1 MKMQSL
7 RLIAATWALL
17 LLVACGGGG
26 SVSREE
32 NTGGSTPDPSYSVS
46 LTLADSDGNTSTSL
60 TGDSPLIL
68 SATVTDSG
76 GSPVAN
82 TVVTFS
88 FTVANL
94 ARFSNDTGTALTN
107 DEGVATIT
115 LIVGELSG
123 SGAVE
128 AALETGETTRIGFS
142 SSGTT
147 ATVET
152 PESLELFAS
161 QSQLS
166 SSGSDEVEVWAV
178 VKNAQNILLDGVN
191 VTFSADNN
199 AAIAETQP
207 VTDENGTAIVM
218 LRTGGD
224 KENRTINV
232 TATVSGEQTL
242 TETISINV
250 VGTEIEINGTTSA
263 IIGDSVNLTVSL
275 QDSDNVGIA
284 SETLTLRVEDESGT
298 DVTATTLDDAAPQTS
313 AEGRAT
319 VAFTAPAAGTFT
331 VFANALNTESTFAI
345 EVQQDEFVFVNA
357 PDVNDV
363 DQDIPLNT
371 DYNLQVSWLR
381 DAAPFAGGSISFAIS
396 RGTVVSAD
404 AVTDGSGIADL
415 TVSSGNAGLAT
426 ISATGTD
433 GAGVQVSTQIEIAF
447 IATDA
452 ETIIV
457 DATPDSIGPDGQTS
471 TISAVVL
478 DADGNRVRNKLVN
491 FEVNDVSNG
500 NLTDAQSRTD
510 RRGIATT
517 VYESN
522 AVSTYQSVEVRA
534 YVNDEPAV
542 EDSTLLTVGD
552 RPFDIS
558 LGTGNL
564 IEAPQQSSYR
574 KEFSVFVTDADA
586 NPVSGAAL
594 TFSATPVAETTND
607 PAYAKG
613 YWLWD
618 EDDSIYYS
626 VVTATCANEDLN
638 GNGRLDVGEDFNGD
652 GQLTPGNVGAIDAD
666 ANTDENGQA
675 LINLNYPKQYGAWV
689 QLAISA
695 RGESSGTESVDSMNY
710 WLSVSTDDRSTQGA
724 PPPSSPWGV
733 SANCGDTL

>member
-1 MKMQSL
+1 MKIQSL
-7 RLIAATWALL
+7 RLITAIWALL

-32 NTGGSTPDPSYSVS
+32 NTGGNTPDPTYSVS
-46 LTLADSDGNTSTSL
+46 LALADSNGNTSTSL
-60 TGDSPLIL
+60 TGDSPLTL
-68 SATVTDSG
+68 TASVTDSS

-88 FTVANL
+88 FTVASL

-128 AALETGETTRIGFS
+128 AALETGETARIGFS

-152 PESLELFAS
+152 PEFLELFAS

-178 VKNAQNILLDGVN
+178 VKNAQNILLDGIN

-207 VTDENGTAIVM
+207 VTDENGTAIVT

-242 TETISINV
+242 TETLSVNV

-284 SETLTLRVEDESGT
+284 SETLALRVEDESGT

-331 VFANALNTESTFAI
+331 VFANALNTESSFAI

-363 DQDIPLNT
+363 EQDIPLNT

-381 DAAPFAGGSISFAIS
+381 DAAPFAGGSINFAIS
-396 RGTVVSAD
+396 RGSVVSAD
-404 AVTDGSGIADL
+404 TVTDGSGIADL

-564 IEAPQQSSYR
+564 IEAPQQSSYS

-594 TFSATPVAETTND
+594 TFSATPVPETSND
-607 PAYAKG
+607 AAYAKG

-626 VVTATCANEDLN
+626 VVTATCVNEDLN
-638 GNGRLDVGEDFNGD
+638 GNGRLDDGEDFNGD
-652 GQLTPGNVGAIDAD
+652 EQLTPGNVGAIDAD
-666 ANTDENGQA
+666 ANTDDNGQA

-710 WLSVSTDDRSTQGA
+710 WLSVSTEDRTTQGA

-733 SANCGDTL
+733 STNCGDTL

>member
-32 NTGGSTPDPSYSVS
+32 NTGGSTPDPTYSVS

-68 SATVTDSG
+68 SATVTDSD

>member
-32 NTGGSTPDPSYSVS
+32 NTGGNTPDPTYSVS
-46 LTLADSDGNTSTSL
+46 LALADSDGNTSTSL

-128 AALETGETTRIGFS
+128 AALETGETDRIGFS

-147 ATVET
+147 ANVET

-242 TETISINV
+242 TQTLSINV

-263 IIGDSVNLTVSL
+263 IIGDSVSLTVSL

-331 VFANALNTESTFAI
+331 VFANALNTESSFAI

-396 RGTVVSAD
+396 RGSVVSAD

-534 YVNDEPAV
+534 YVNDEPTV

-607 PAYAKG
+607 AAYAKG

-626 VVTATCANEDLN
+626 VTTAVCANEDLN

-666 ANTDENGQA
+666 ASTDENGQA

-710 WLSVSTDDRSTQGA
+710 WLSVSTEDRSTQGA

>member
-68 SATVTDSG
+68 SATVTDSD

-478 DADGNRVRNKLVN
+478 DAEGNRVRNKLVN

>member
-32 NTGGSTPDPSYSVS
+32 NTGGTTPDPTYSVS
-46 LTLADSDGNTSTSL
+46 LALTDSNGNTSTSL
-60 TGDSPLIL
+60 TGESPLTL
-68 SATVTDSG
+68 SATVTDSS

-88 FTVANL
+88 FTVASL

-107 DEGVATIT
+107 AEGVATIT
-115 LIVGELSG
+115 LIVGDLSG

-128 AALETGETTRIGFS
+128 AALESGETASIGFS

-147 ATVET
+147 ANVET

-242 TETISINV
+242 TETLSINV

-298 DVTATTLDDAAPQTS
+298 DVTASTLDNAAPQTS

-331 VFANALNTESTFAI
+331 VFADALNTQSTFAI
-345 EVQQDEFVFVNA
+345 EVQQDEFVFVDP

-433 GAGVQVSTQIEIAF
+433 GAGVEVSTQIEIAF

-452 ETIIV
+452 DTIIV

-586 NPVSGAAL
+586 NPVTGAAL
-594 TFSATPVAETTND
+594 TFSATPVAETSND
-607 PAYAKG
+607 AAYAKG

-626 VVTATCANEDLN
+626 VTTAVCANEDLN

-689 QLAISA
+689 QLTISA
-695 RGESSGTESVDSMNY
+695 RGESSGTESVDKMNY
-710 WLSVSTDDRSTQGA
+710 WLSVSTADRTTQGA
-724 PPPSSPWGV
+724 PPPSSPWGT
-733 SANCGDTL
+733 SASCADTQ

>member
-32 NTGGSTPDPSYSVS
+32 NTGGTTPDPTSSVS
-46 LTLADSDGNTSTSL
+46 LALTDSDGNTSTSL
-60 TGDSPLIL
+60 TGESPLTL
-68 SATVTDSG
+68 SATVTDSS

-88 FTVANL
+88 FTVASL

-107 DEGVATIT
+107 AEGVATIT
-115 LIVGELSG
+115 LIVGDLSG

-128 AALETGETTRIGFS
+128 AALESGETASIGFS

-147 ATVET
+147 ANVET

-191 VTFSADNN
+191 VTFAADSN

-207 VTDENGTAIVM
+207 VTDENGTAIVL

-242 TETISINV
+242 TETLTINV

-298 DVTATTLDDAAPQTS
+298 DVTASTLDNAAPQTS

-331 VFANALNTESTFAI
+331 VFADALNTQSTFAI
-345 EVQQDEFVFVNA
+345 EVQQDEFVFVDP
-357 PDVNDV
+357 PDVNNV

-433 GAGVQVSTQIEIAF
+433 GAGVEVSTQIEIAF

-452 ETIIV
+452 DTIIV

-586 NPVSGAAL
+586 NPVTGAAL
-594 TFSATPVAETTND
+594 TFSATPVAETSND
-607 PAYAKG
+607 AAYAKG

-626 VVTATCANEDLN
+626 VTTAVCANEDLN

-689 QLAISA
+689 QLTISA
-695 RGESSGTESVDSMNY
+695 RGESSGTESVDKMNY
-710 WLSVSTDDRSTQGA
+710 WLSVSTADRTTQGA
-724 PPPSSPWGV
+724 PPPSSPWGT
-733 SANCGDTL
+733 SASCADTQ

>member
-32 NTGGSTPDPSYSVS
+32 TTGGSTPDPTYSVS
-46 LTLADSDGNTSTSL
+46 LALADSDGNTSTSL

-68 SATVTDSG
+68 SATVTDSD

-710 WLSVSTDDRSTQGA
+710 WLSVSTEDRSTQGA

>member
-345 EVQQDEFVFVNA
+345 EVQQDEFVFVNP

>member
-1 MKMQSL
+1 MQSL

-32 NTGGSTPDPSYSVS
+32 NTGGSTPDPTYSVS

-68 SATVTDSG
+68 SATVTDSD

>member
-68 SATVTDSG
+68 SATVTDSD

>member
-32 NTGGSTPDPSYSVS
+32 NTGGTTPDPTYSVS
-46 LTLADSDGNTSTSL
+46 LALTDSNGNTSTSL
-60 TGDSPLIL
+60 TGESPLTL
-68 SATVTDSG
+68 SATVTDSS

-88 FTVANL
+88 FTVASL

-107 DEGVATIT
+107 AEGVATIT

-128 AALETGETTRIGFS
+128 AALESGETASIGFS

-147 ATVET
+147 ANVET

-242 TETISINV
+242 TETLSINV

-298 DVTATTLDDAAPQTS
+298 DVTASTLDNAAPQTS

-331 VFANALNTESTFAI
+331 VFADALNTQSTFAI
-345 EVQQDEFVFVNA
+345 EVQQDEFVFVDP

-433 GAGVQVSTQIEIAF
+433 GAGVEVSTQIEIAF

-452 ETIIV
+452 DTIIV

>member
-7 RLIAATWALL
+7 RLIAAIWALL

-26 SVSREE
+26 TVSREE
-32 NTGGSTPDPSYSVS
+32 TTGGSTPDPTYSVGLA
-46 LTLADSDGNTSTSL
+46 LTDSDGNTSTSV
-60 TGDSPLIL
+60 TGESPLIL
-68 SATVTDSG
+68 TATVTDSNG
-76 GSPVAN
+76 NPVAN

-88 FTVANL
+88 FTVADL

-128 AALETGETTRIGFS
+128 AALETGETARIGFS

-147 ATVET
+147 ASVET

-242 TETISINV
+242 TQTLSINV

>member
-7 RLIAATWALL
+7 RLIAAIWALL

-32 NTGGSTPDPSYSVS
+32 NTGGSTPDPTYSVS
-46 LTLADSDGNTSTSL
+46 LALADSDGNTSTSL

-128 AALETGETTRIGFS
+128 AALESGETARIGFS

-242 TETISINV
+242 TETLSINV

-396 RGTVVSAD
+396 RGSVVSAD

-452 ETIIV
+452 DTIIV

-607 PAYAKG
+607 AAYAKG

-638 GNGRLDVGEDFNGD
+638 GNGRLDVGEDSNGD

>member
-1 MKMQSL
+1 M
-7 RLIAATWALL
+7 
-17 LLVACGGGG
+17 
-26 SVSREE
+26 
-32 NTGGSTPDPSYSVS
+32 
-46 LTLADSDGNTSTSL
+46 
-60 TGDSPLIL
+60 
-68 SATVTDSG
+68 
-76 GSPVAN
+76 
-82 TVVTFS
+82 
-88 FTVANL
+88 
-94 ARFSNDTGTALTN
+94 
-107 DEGVATIT
+107 
-115 LIVGELSG
+115 
-123 SGAVE
+123 
-128 AALETGETTRIGFS
+128 
-142 SSGTT
+142 
-147 ATVET
+147 
-152 PESLELFAS
+152 
-161 QSQLS
+161 
-166 SSGSDEVEVWAV
+166 
-178 VKNAQNILLDGVN
+178 KNAQNILLDGVN

>member
-68 SATVTDSG
+68 SATVTDSD

-710 WLSVSTDDRSTQGA
+710 WLSVSTEDRSTQGA

>member
-32 NTGGSTPDPSYSVS
+32 NTGGSTPDPTYSVS

-68 SATVTDSG
+68 SATVTDSD

-710 WLSVSTDDRSTQGA
+710 WLSVSTDDRSTQEA

>member
-7 RLIAATWALL
+7 RLIAAIWALL

-26 SVSREE
+26 TVSREE
-32 NTGGSTPDPSYSVS
+32 TTGGSTPDPTYSVGLA
-46 LTLADSDGNTSTSL
+46 LTDSDGNTSTSV
-60 TGDSPLIL
+60 TGESPLIL
-68 SATVTDSG
+68 TATVTDSNG
-76 GSPVAN
+76 NPVAN

-88 FTVANL
+88 FTVADL

-107 DEGVATIT
+107 DEGVANIT

-128 AALETGETTRIGFS
+128 AALETGETARIGFS

-147 ATVET
+147 ASVET

-242 TETISINV
+242 TQTLSINV

-284 SETLTLRVEDESGT
+284 SETLTLRVEDEAGT
-298 DVTATTLDDAAPQTS
+298 DVTASTLDNAAPQTS

-319 VAFTAPAAGTFT
+319 VAFTAPSAGTFT
-331 VFANALNTESTFAI
+331 VFASALNTESTFAI
-345 EVQQDEFVFVNA
+345 EVQQDEFVFVNP

-363 DQDIPLNT
+363 NQDIPLNT
-371 DYNLQVSWLR
+371 DYNLQISWLR
-381 DAAPFAGGSISFAIS
+381 DAAPFAGGSVSFAIS
-396 RGTVVSAD
+396 RGSIVSAD
-404 AVTDGSGIADL
+404 TVTDGSGVANL

-433 GAGVQVSTQIEIAF
+433 GAGVEVSTQIEIAF

-452 ETIIV
+452 ATLIV

-534 YVNDEPAV
+534 YVNDEPTV
-542 EDSTLLTVGD
+542 EDFTLLTVGD

-594 TFSATPVAETTND
+594 TFSATPVAETSND
-607 PAYAKG
+607 AAYAKG

-618 EDDSIYYS
+618 EDDSIYYP

-666 ANTDENGQA
+666 ANTDDNGQA

-689 QLAISA
+689 QLTISA

-710 WLSVSTDDRSTQGA
+710 WLSVSTDDRTSQGA
-724 PPPSSPWGV
+724 PPPSSPWG
-733 SANCGDTL
+733 SSTNCGNTL

>member
-32 NTGGSTPDPSYSVS
+32 NTGGSTPDPTYSVS

-68 SATVTDSG
+68 SATVTDSD

-178 VKNAQNILLDGVN
+178 VKNAQNILLDSIN

>member
-32 NTGGSTPDPSYSVS
+32 NTGGSTPDPTYSVS
-46 LTLADSDGNTSTSL
+46 LALADSDGNTSTSL

-68 SATVTDSG
+68 SATVTDSD

>member
-32 NTGGSTPDPSYSVS
+32 TTGGSTPDPTYSVS
-46 LTLADSDGNTSTSL
+46 LALADSDGNTSTSL

-147 ATVET
+147 ATEET

-242 TETISINV
+242 TETLSINV

-607 PAYAKG
+607 AAYAKG

-666 ANTDENGQA
+666 ANTDDNGQA

>member
-1 MKMQSL
+1 MQSL
-7 RLIAATWALL
+7 RLIAAIWALL

-26 SVSREE
+26 TVSREE
-32 NTGGSTPDPSYSVS
+32 TTGGSTPDPTYSVGLA
-46 LTLADSDGNTSTSL
+46 LTDSDGNTSTSV
-60 TGDSPLIL
+60 TGESPLIL
-68 SATVTDSG
+68 TATVTDSNG
-76 GSPVAN
+76 NPVAN

-88 FTVANL
+88 FTVADL

-107 DEGVATIT
+107 DEGVANIT

-128 AALETGETTRIGFS
+128 AALETGETARIGFS

-147 ATVET
+147 ASVET

-242 TETISINV
+242 TQTLSINV

-284 SETLTLRVEDESGT
+284 SETLTLRVEDEAGT
-298 DVTATTLDDAAPQTS
+298 DVTASTLDNAAPQTS

-319 VAFTAPAAGTFT
+319 VAFTAPSAGTFT
-331 VFANALNTESTFAI
+331 VFASALNTESTFAI
-345 EVQQDEFVFVNA
+345 EVQQDEFVFVNP

-363 DQDIPLNT
+363 NQDIPLNT
-371 DYNLQVSWLR
+371 DYNLQISWLR
-381 DAAPFAGGSISFAIS
+381 DAAPFAGGSVSFAIS
-396 RGTVVSAD
+396 RGSIVSAD
-404 AVTDGSGIADL
+404 TVTDGSGVANL

-433 GAGVQVSTQIEIAF
+433 GAGVEVSTQIEIAF

-452 ETIIV
+452 ATLIV

-534 YVNDEPAV
+534 YVNDEPTV
-542 EDSTLLTVGD
+542 EDFTLLTVGD

-594 TFSATPVAETTND
+594 TFSATPVAETSND
-607 PAYAKG
+607 AAYAKG

-618 EDDSIYYS
+618 EDDSIYYP

-666 ANTDENGQA
+666 ANTDDNGQA

-689 QLAISA
+689 QLTISA

-710 WLSVSTDDRSTQGA
+710 WLSVSTDDRTSQGA
-724 PPPSSPWGV
+724 PPPSSPWG
-733 SANCGDTL
+733 SSTNCGNTL

>member
-32 NTGGSTPDPSYSVS
+32 NTGGTTPDPTYSVS
-46 LTLADSDGNTSTSL
+46 LALTDSNGNTSTSL
-60 TGDSPLIL
+60 TGESPLTL
-68 SATVTDSG
+68 SATVTDSS

-88 FTVANL
+88 FTVASL

-107 DEGVATIT
+107 AEGVATIT

-128 AALETGETTRIGFS
+128 AALESGETASIGFS

-147 ATVET
+147 ANVET

-242 TETISINV
+242 TETLSINV

-298 DVTATTLDDAAPQTS
+298 DVTASTLDNAAPQTS

-331 VFANALNTESTFAI
+331 VFADALNTQSTFAI
-345 EVQQDEFVFVNA
+345 EVQQDEFVFVDP

-433 GAGVQVSTQIEIAF
+433 GAGVEVSTQIEIAF

-452 ETIIV
+452 DTIIV

-586 NPVSGAAL
+586 NPVTGAAL
-594 TFSATPVAETTND
+594 TFSATPVAETSND
-607 PAYAKG
+607 SAYAKG

-626 VVTATCANEDLN
+626 VTTAVCANEDLN

-689 QLAISA
+689 QLTISA
-695 RGESSGTESVDSMNY
+695 RGESSGTESVDKMNY
-710 WLSVSTDDRSTQGA
+710 WLSVSTADRTTQGA
-724 PPPSSPWGV
+724 PPPSSPWGT
-733 SANCGDTL
+733 SASCADTQ

>member
-32 NTGGSTPDPSYSVS
+32 NTGGSTPDPTYSVS
-46 LTLADSDGNTSTSL
+46 LALADSDGNTSTSL

-242 TETISINV
+242 IQTLSINV

-284 SETLTLRVEDESGT
+284 GETLTLRVEDESGT
-298 DVTATTLDDAAPQTS
+298 DVTATTLDDSAPQTS

-331 VFANALNTESTFAI
+331 VYANALNTESTFAI

-607 PAYAKG
+607 AAYAKG

-666 ANTDENGQA
+666 ANTDDNGQA

>member
-1 MKMQSL
+1 
-7 RLIAATWALL
+7 
-17 LLVACGGGG
+17 
-26 SVSREE
+26 
-32 NTGGSTPDPSYSVS
+32 VS

-68 SATVTDSG
+68 SATVTDSD

>member
-32 NTGGSTPDPSYSVS
+32 NTGGSTPDPTYSVS
-46 LTLADSDGNTSTSL
+46 LALADSDGNTSTSL

-68 SATVTDSG
+68 SATVTDSD

-242 TETISINV
+242 TETLSINV

-607 PAYAKG
+607 AAYAKG

-666 ANTDENGQA
+666 ANTDDNGQA

>member
-7 RLIAATWALL
+7 RLIAAIWALL

-32 NTGGSTPDPSYSVS
+32 NTGGGTTPDPTYSVS
-46 LTLADSDGNTSTSL
+46 LALTDSDGNSSTSL
-60 TGDSPLIL
+60 TGDSPLTL
-68 SATVTDSG
+68 TATVTDSTG
-76 GSPVAN
+76 NPVNNA
-82 TVVTFS
+82 VIAFS
-88 FTVANL
+88 FTVADL

-107 DEGVATIT
+107 SEGVATIT
-115 LIVGELSG
+115 LIVGALSG
-123 SGAVE
+123 SGVVE
-128 AALETGETTRIGFS
+128 AALESGETARIGFS

-147 ATVET
+147 ANVET

-161 QSQLS
+161 QAQLS

-191 VTFSADNN
+191 VSFSADNN

-207 VTDENGTAIVM
+207 VTDENGTAVVL

-224 KENRTINV
+224 KENRTITV

-242 TETISINV
+242 TETLSINV

-284 SETLTLRVEDESGT
+284 GQTLTLRVEDDAGT
-298 DVTATTLDDAAPQTS
+298 DVTATTLDSATPQTS

-319 VAFTAPAAGTFT
+319 VAFTAPSAGTFT
-331 VFANALNTESTFAI
+331 IFADALNTQSTFEI
-345 EVQQDEFVFVNA
+345 EVQQDEFVFLNA

-371 DYNLQVSWLR
+371 NFALQVNWLR
-381 DAAPFAGGSISFAIS
+381 DAAPFAGGSVSFAIS
-396 RGTVVSAD
+396 RGTIVSAD
-404 AVTDGSGIADL
+404 AVTDGTGVANL

-426 ISATGTD
+426 ISATGSD
-433 GAGVQVSTQIEIAF
+433 GAGVEVSTQIEIAF

-452 ETIIV
+452 QTIIV

-517 VYESN
+517 VYVSN
-522 AVSTYQSVEVRA
+522 AVSTFQSVEVRA

-542 EDSTLLTVGD
+542 TDSTNLTVGD

-564 IEAPQQSSYR
+564 IESPQQSSYR
-574 KEFSVFVTDADA
+574 KEFSVFVTDADS

-594 TFSATPVAETTND
+594 TFSAPPVAETSD
-607 PAYAKG
+607 FAYAKG

-618 EDDSIYYS
+618 EDDSIYYQ
-626 VVTATCANEDLN
+626 VVTAYCYSEDAN
-638 GNGRLDVGEDFNGD
+638 GNGRLDTGEDFNGD
-652 GQLTPGNVGAIDAD
+652 GQLTPGNSAAIDAD
-666 ANTDENGQA
+666 ADTDENGQA
-675 LINLNYPKQYGAWV
+675 LINLNYPKQFGAWV
-689 QLAISA
+689 QLTISA

-710 WLSVSTDDRSTQGA
+710 WLSVSADDRSTQGA
-724 PPPSSPWGV
+724 PPPSSPWGTG
-733 SANCGDTL
+733 SNCANTL

>member
-32 NTGGSTPDPSYSVS
+32 NTGGTTPDPTSSVS
-46 LTLADSDGNTSTSL
+46 LALTDSNGNTSTSL
-60 TGDSPLIL
+60 TGESPLTL
-68 SATVTDSG
+68 SATVTDSS

-88 FTVANL
+88 FTVASL

-107 DEGVATIT
+107 AEGVATIT
-115 LIVGELSG
+115 LIVGDLSG

-128 AALETGETTRIGFS
+128 AALESGETASIGFS

-147 ATVET
+147 ANVET

-242 TETISINV
+242 TETLSINV

-298 DVTATTLDDAAPQTS
+298 DVTASTLDNDAPQTS

-331 VFANALNTESTFAI
+331 VFADALNTQSTFAI
-345 EVQQDEFVFVNA
+345 EVQQDEFVFVDP

-433 GAGVQVSTQIEIAF
+433 GAGVEVSTQIEIAF

-452 ETIIV
+452 DTIIV

-586 NPVSGAAL
+586 NPVTGAAL
-594 TFSATPVAETTND
+594 TFSATPVAETSND
-607 PAYAKG
+607 SAYAKG

-626 VVTATCANEDLN
+626 VTTAVCANEDLN

-689 QLAISA
+689 QLTISA
-695 RGESSGTESVDSMNY
+695 RGESSGTESVDKMNY
-710 WLSVSTDDRSTQGA
+710 WLSVSTADRTTQGA
-724 PPPSSPWGV
+724 PPPSSPWGT
-733 SANCGDTL
+733 SASCADTQ